1 MGPDPTD
8 LVSLQEGNVE
18 TEATGRCHVRAEA
31 EIGVTQLQAKNTEDR
46 RCHQKLEKARK
57 GAAWALPTP
66 GFQTSGPQNDE
77 RIQFCCKPLVLWQFV
92 MAALGNEYNTI
103 TKNGHS
109 LFASKFSASVMSTFI
124 YVICV

>member
-46 RCHQKLEKARK
+46 RLPPEARRGK
-57 GAAWALPTP
+57 EGCCLGPADTP
-66 GFQTSGPQNDE
+66 ISDSWSPE
-77 RIQFCCKPLVLWQFV
+77 R
-92 MAALGNEYNTI
+92 
-103 TKNGHS
+103 
-109 LFASKFSASVMSTFI
+109 
-124 YVICV
+124 